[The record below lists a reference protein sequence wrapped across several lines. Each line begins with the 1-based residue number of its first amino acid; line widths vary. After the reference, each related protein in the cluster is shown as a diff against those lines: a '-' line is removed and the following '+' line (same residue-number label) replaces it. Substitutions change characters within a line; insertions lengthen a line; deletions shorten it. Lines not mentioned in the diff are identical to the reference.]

1 MNGSRRILQTN
12 LGWLEGKI
20 SDVIHHGSG
29 YKDMIQKGKD
39 YMKMRKN
46 KSEVAKVTKEI
57 VEINNKIVQAEEA
70 GETVTELS
78 KELEILQNKKEEIQ
92 SEKDAIPIVIQKP
105 IEEQTLDMFMQQ
117 QEIDRLEKQY
127 HQTKAEEVIKYRD
140 EITEEK
146 YEAIRLIE
154 EDRYETI
161 RELNETKLLKSEE
174 MDAIKYEL
182 DLTKAEIEEAQVA
195 INRLINIEENVTKIE
210 QMTYVMNSLQDTK
223 GKISFTQVQIMEDEV
238 SMYDSRPME
247 MRAPHSEEDVPVE
260 YEKLEEREEREE
272 HNIDEITYQEHQEPT
287 WSEEVIEDI
296 TKSCSKVRDEDIC
309 VCSNKVTREVYKC

>member
-1 MNGSRRILQTN
+1 MYHKNFKKMMITAS
-12 LGWLEGKI
+12 
-20 SDVIHHGSG
+20 VIFLAAIH
-29 YKDMIQKGKD
+29 
-39 YMKMRKN
+39 
-46 KSEVAKVTKEI
+46 
-57 VEINNKIVQAEEA
+57 
-70 GETVTELS
+70 LS
-78 KELEILQNKKEEIQ
+78 
-92 SEKDAIPIVIQKP
+92 
-105 IEEQTLDMFMQQ
+105 FG
-117 QEIDRLEKQY
+117 
-127 HQTKAEEVIKYRD
+127 QTKAEEVIKYRD